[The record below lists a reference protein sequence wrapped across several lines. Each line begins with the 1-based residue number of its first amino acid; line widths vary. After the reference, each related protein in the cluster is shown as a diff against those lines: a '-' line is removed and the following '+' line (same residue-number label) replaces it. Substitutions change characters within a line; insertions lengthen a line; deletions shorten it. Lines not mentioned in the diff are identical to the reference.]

1 MLTRGNCRQ
10 FGMIFGLIVP
20 LIDEVMTVVYTLK
33 RFQPSKHL
41 LLIIALQILLN
52 FSCGHIR
59 SNPRSECGVMT
70 EVLTSV
76 GKSRLRY
83 LDDQVIEAVLDLVL
97 FSNHPSL

>member
-1 MLTRGNCRQ
+1 VLTRGNCRQ

-52 FSCGHIR
+52 FGCGHI
-59 SNPRSECGVMT
+59 
-70 EVLTSV
+70 
-76 GKSRLRY
+76 
-83 LDDQVIEAVLDLVL
+83 
-97 FSNHPSL
+97 